1 MKKTTITT
9 LLALGYLALGL
20 SVKASTTNF
29 KELHFPNDTNEISIE
44 IDGVEAD
51 AGLLEVITKIVTMG
65 TTEAAKLAEQIAEI
79 EALVE
84 AGTLTEEE
92 GDARVKELTESF
104 EQRMESFGESMEAWG
119 EEFGEKMETWGE
131 EFSKKWEDRAEELEK
146 SIESGVTADIE
157 IRDLDEEESDSLS
170 IPLPKKKSNKTQFNN
185 FEFHL
190 GANSFRTINGNSTST
205 EDLLNH
211 YESLTFRSKFNV
223 KNKIGGAGSPLLFS
237 FGYEWEGLA
246 FSFKNDNTI
255 VKVDQP
261 SGEAT
266 TAIVPVTGVT
276 DIRRNSFSQAFF
288 TIPMMIELDFSP
300 RGKIDKALNLGFGGY
315 AGVRLGSQN
324 ILLGSDSEGDRILIS
339 TNNNYNTHLFRY
351 GLQGQVGIKSWK
363 VTGRIDARTFFQE
376 NAFNEDVYVGS
387 VTLGYAF

>member
-20 SVKASTTNF
+20 SVNASATNC

-44 IDGVEAD
+44 IDGVEAG
-51 AGLLEVITKIVTMG
+51 AGLLEAITKIVTIS

-131 EFSKKWEDRAEELEK
+131 EFGKKWEDRAEELEK

-157 IRDLDEEESDSLS
+157 ILELDEEESDSLS
-170 IPLPKKKSNKTQFNN
+170 IPLPKKKSNKTQFNS
-185 FEFHL
+185 FGFHL
-190 GANSFRTINGNSTST
+190 GANSFRAMNGNSTST

-211 YESLTFRSKFNV
+211 YESLTFRSIFNV
-223 KNKIGGAGSPLLFS
+223 KNKIGGAGSPLLIS
-237 FGYEWEGLA
+237 FGYELEGLA

-266 TAIVPVTGVT
+266 TAIVPVTEVT

-300 RGKIDKALNLGFGGY
+300 RGKVDKRLSLGVGGY
-315 AGVRLGSQN
+315 AGVRIGSEN
-324 ILLGSDSEGDRILIS
+324 ILLGSDYEGDRIRIS

>member
-20 SVKASTTNF
+20 SVNASTTNL

-44 IDGVEAD
+44 IDGVEAGT
-51 AGLLEVITKIVTMG
+51 GLLEVITKIVTIS
-65 TTEAAKLAEQIAEI
+65 TTEAVKLAEQIAEI

-84 AGTLTEEE
+84 AGTLSEEE

-104 EQRMESFGESMEAWG
+104 EQRMENFGESMEAWG
-119 EEFGEKMETWGE
+119 EEFG
-131 EFSKKWEDRAEELEK
+131 KKWEDRTEELEK
-146 SIESGVTADIE
+146 SVESGLTVDIE

-170 IPLPKKKSNKTQFNN
+170 IPLPKKKSNKTQFDN
-185 FEFHL
+185 FGFHL
-190 GANSFRTINGNSTST
+190 GTNSFRTVNGNSTST
-205 EDLLNH
+205 EGLLNH
-211 YESLTFRSKFNV
+211 YESLTFRSIFNV
-223 KNKIGGAGSPLLFS
+223 KNKIGGAGSPLLIS
-237 FGYEWEGLA
+237 LGYELEGLA
-246 FSFKNDNTI
+246 FSFRNDNTI

-288 TIPMMIELDFSP
+288 TIPVMIELDFSP
-300 RGKIDKALNLGFGGY
+300 RGKVDKSLSLGVGGY
-315 AGVRLGSQN
+315 AGVRIGSEN
-324 ILLGSDSEGDRILIS
+324 ILLGSDSEGDRIRIK

>member
-20 SVKASTTNF
+20 SLNASTTNF

-44 IDGVEAD
+44 IDGVEAG
-51 AGLLEVITKIVTMG
+51 AGLLEAITKIVTIS

-131 EFSKKWEDRAEELEK
+131 EFGKKWEDRAEELEK

-157 IRDLDEEESDSLS
+157 ILELDEEESDSLS

-185 FEFHL
+185 FGFHL
-190 GANSFRTINGNSTST
+190 GANSFRTMNGNSTST
-205 EDLLNH
+205 EGLLNH
-211 YESLTFRSKFNV
+211 YESLTFRSIFNV
-223 KNKIGGAGSPLLFS
+223 KNKIGGAGSPLLIS
-237 FGYEWEGLA
+237 FGYELEGLA

-266 TAIVPVTGVT
+266 TAIVPVTEVT

-300 RGKIDKALNLGFGGY
+300 RGKVDKRLSLGVGGY
-315 AGVRLGSQN
+315 AGVRIGSEN
-324 ILLGSDSEGDRILIS
+324 ILLGSDYEGDRIRIS

>member
-157 IRDLDEEESDSLS
+157 ILDLDEEESDSLS

-276 DIRRNSFSQAFF
+276 DIRRNYFSQAFF

-324 ILLGSDSEGDRILIS
+324 ILLGSDSEGDRVGIR

-387 VTLGYAF
+387 ITLGYAF

>member
-146 SIESGVTADIE
+146 SIESGVTAEIE
-157 IRDLDEEESDSLS
+157 IIDLDEEESDSLS

-211 YESLTFRSKFNV
+211 YESLTFRSIFNV

-276 DIRRNSFSQAFF
+276 DIRRNYFSQAFF

-324 ILLGSDSEGDRILIS
+324 ILLGSDSEGDRVGIR

-387 VTLGYAF
+387 ITLGYAF

>member
-20 SVKASTTNF
+20 SLNASTTNF

-44 IDGVEAD
+44 VDGVEAG
-51 AGLLEVITKIVTMG
+51 AGLLEVISKIIAIG

-92 GDARVKELTESF
+92 GDARVKELNESF

-131 EFSKKWEDRAEELEK
+131 EFSKKWENRAEELEK
-146 SIESGVTADIE
+146 SIESGVSADIE
-157 IRDLDEEESDSLS
+157 IRDLEEEESDSLS
-170 IPLPKKKSNKTQFNN
+170 IPLPKTKSNKTQFDN

-190 GANSFRTINGNSTST
+190 GANSFRTMNGNSTST

-211 YESLTFRSKFNV
+211 YESLTFRSIFKV
-223 KNKIGGAGSPLLFS
+223 KNKIGGAGSPVLIS
-237 FGYEWEGLA
+237 FGYELEGLA

-261 SGEAT
+261 SGETT

-288 TIPMMIELDFSP
+288 TIPVMIELDFSP
-300 RGKIDKALNLGFGGY
+300 RGEVDKSLSLGVGGY
-315 AGVRLGSQN
+315 AGMRIGSEN
-324 ILLGSDSEGDRILIS
+324 ILLGSDSEGDRIRIN

-387 VTLGYAF
+387 VTLGYSF

>member
-20 SVKASTTNF
+20 SVNASTTNL

-44 IDGVEAD
+44 IDGVEAGT
-51 AGLLEVITKIVTMG
+51 GLLEVITKIVTTS
-65 TTEAAKLAEQIAEI
+65 TTEAVKLAEQIAEI

-84 AGTLTEEE
+84 AGTLSEEE

-104 EQRMESFGESMEAWG
+104 EQRMENFGESMEAWG
-119 EEFGEKMETWGE
+119 EEFG
-131 EFSKKWEDRAEELEK
+131 KKWEDRTEELEK
-146 SIESGVTADIE
+146 SVESGLTVDIE

-170 IPLPKKKSNKTQFNN
+170 IPLPKKKSNKTQFDN
-185 FEFHL
+185 FGFHL
-190 GANSFRTINGNSTST
+190 GTNSFRTVNGNSTST
-205 EDLLNH
+205 EGLLNH
-211 YESLTFRSKFNV
+211 YESLTFRSIFNV
-223 KNKIGGAGSPLLFS
+223 KNKIGGAGSPLLIS
-237 FGYEWEGLA
+237 LGYELEGLA
-246 FSFKNDNTI
+246 FSFRNDNTI

-288 TIPMMIELDFSP
+288 TIPVMIELDFSP
-300 RGKIDKALNLGFGGY
+300 RGKVDKSLSLGVGGY
-315 AGVRLGSQN
+315 AGVRIGSEN
-324 ILLGSDSEGDRILIS
+324 ILLGSDSEGDRIRIK

>member
-146 SIESGVTADIE
+146 SIESGVTAEIE
-157 IRDLDEEESDSLS
+157 IIDLDEEESDSLS

-276 DIRRNSFSQAFF
+276 DIRRNYFSQAFF

-324 ILLGSDSEGDRILIS
+324 ILLGSDSEGDRVGIR

-387 VTLGYAF
+387 ITLGYAF

>member
-119 EEFGEKMETWGE
+119 EEF
-131 EFSKKWEDRAEELEK
+131 SKKWEDRAEELEK
-146 SIESGVTADIE
+146 SIESGVTAEIE
-157 IRDLDEEESDSLS
+157 IIDLDEEESDSLS

-324 ILLGSDSEGDRILIS
+324 ILLGSDSEGDRVRIR

-387 VTLGYAF
+387 ITLGYAF

>member
-119 EEFGEKMETWGE
+119 EEF
-131 EFSKKWEDRAEELEK
+131 SKKWEDRAEELEK
-146 SIESGVTADIE
+146 SIESGVTAEIE
-157 IRDLDEEESDSLS
+157 IIDLDEEESDSLS

-324 ILLGSDSEGDRILIS
+324 ILLGSDSEGDRVGIR

>member
-1 MKKTTITT
+1 M
-9 LLALGYLALGL
+9 
-20 SVKASTTNF
+20 
-29 KELHFPNDTNEISIE
+29 
-44 IDGVEAD
+44 
-51 AGLLEVITKIVTMG
+51 
-65 TTEAAKLAEQIAEI
+65 
-79 EALVE
+79 E

-146 SIESGVTADIE
+146 SIESGVTVDIE

-185 FEFHL
+185 FAFHL
-190 GANSFRTINGNSTST
+190 GANSFRTMNGNSTST

-211 YESLTFRSKFNV
+211 YESLTFRSIFNV
-223 KNKIGGAGSPLLFS
+223 KNKIGGAGSPLLIS
-237 FGYEWEGLA
+237 FGYELEGLA

-300 RGKIDKALNLGFGGY
+300 RGKVNKSLSLGVGGY
-315 AGVRLGSQN
+315 AGVRIGSEN
-324 ILLGSDSEGDRILIS
+324 ILLGSDSEGDRIRIN

>member
-119 EEFGEKMETWGE
+119 EEF
-131 EFSKKWEDRAEELEK
+131 SKKWEDRAEELEK
-146 SIESGVTADIE
+146 SIESGVTAEIE
-157 IRDLDEEESDSLS
+157 IIDLDEEESDSLS

-324 ILLGSDSEGDRILIS
+324 ILLGSDSEGDRVTIR

>member
-20 SVKASTTNF
+20 SLNASTTNF

-44 IDGVEAD
+44 VDGVEAG
-51 AGLLEVITKIVTMG
+51 AGLLEVISKIITIG

-92 GDARVKELTESF
+92 GDARVKELNESF

-131 EFSKKWEDRAEELEK
+131 EFSKKWENRAEELEK
-146 SIESGVTADIE
+146 SIESGVSADIE
-157 IRDLDEEESDSLS
+157 IRDLEEEESDSLS
-170 IPLPKKKSNKTQFNN
+170 IPLPKKKSNKTQFNS
-185 FEFHL
+185 FGFHL
-190 GANSFRTINGNSTST
+190 GANSFRAMNGNSTST

-211 YESLTFRSKFNV
+211 YESLTFRSIFNV
-223 KNKIGGAGSPLLFS
+223 NNKIGGAGSPLLIS
-237 FGYEWEGLA
+237 FGYELEGLA

-261 SGEAT
+261 SGETT

-300 RGKIDKALNLGFGGY
+300 RGKVNKSLSLGVGGY
-315 AGVRLGSQN
+315 AGVRIGSEN
-324 ILLGSDSEGDRILIS
+324 ILLGSDSEGDRIRIN

>member
-1 MKKTTITT
+1 
-9 LLALGYLALGL
+9 
-20 SVKASTTNF
+20 
-29 KELHFPNDTNEISIE
+29 
-44 IDGVEAD
+44 
-51 AGLLEVITKIVTMG
+51 MG

-185 FEFHL
+185 FQFHL

-324 ILLGSDSEGDRILIS
+324 ILLGSDSEGDRIRIN

-387 VTLGYAF
+387 ITLGYAF